1 MFKVNN
7 KDTRSQRHHS
17 GVTVNF
23 EFISHIILKFLLLT
37 LKQVDA
43 CWVEITNQIH
53 VCSQQ

>member
-23 EFISHIILKFLLLT
+23 ELISHIILKFLLLT
-37 LKQVDA
+37 LRQVDA